1 MGKAKDIVDEKKN
14 VLIALVPEK
23 LRHGQGGKSDA
34 QSRARRLVHLAENH
48 SHFRLRQ
55 ILLIDHA
62 GLAHFFVK
70 VVAFARAL
78 AHACKHGNAA
88 VLHRDVIDQLL
99 DNDGFADAGAAER
112 ADFSAFRKRTD
123 EIDDFYSSFQNRSL
137 HVLLG
142 EIRCL
147 AMNRIAFREFN
158 RAAIVNRIARDV
170 KEAAEHAFAH
180 WHSDRPACVGH
191 AHATL
196 QAFG

>member
-1 MGKAKDIVDEKKN
+1 M
-14 VLIALVPEK
+14 
-23 LRHGQGGKSDA
+23 
-34 QSRARRLVHLAENH
+34 
-48 SHFRLRQ
+48 F
-55 ILLIDHA
+55 
-62 GLAHFFVK
+62 
-70 VVAFARAL
+70 
-78 AHACKHGNAA
+78 
-88 VLHRDVIDQLL
+88 HRDVIDQLL
-99 DNDGFADAGAAER
+99 NNDGFADAGAAER

-180 WHSDRPACVGH
+180 WHGDRPACVGH

-196 QAFG
+196 QPFGTRHRNCPYPIVTKMLLHLERHFCGHALNRTFTSESVVNSG